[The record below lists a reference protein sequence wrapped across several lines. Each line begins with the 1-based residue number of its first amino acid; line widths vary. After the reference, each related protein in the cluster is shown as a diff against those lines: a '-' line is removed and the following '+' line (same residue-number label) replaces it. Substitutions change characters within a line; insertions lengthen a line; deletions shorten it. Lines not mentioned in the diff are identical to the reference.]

1 MNETAE
7 LMRLRYK
14 YRRLLME
21 GRIRLPL
28 EGAVKLMG
36 PDCAYH
42 LYFMVDGKEPAQ
54 EEPRT
59 PSNSAACTPTERG
72 RRSPSR

>member
-28 EGAVKLMG
+28 EGAVRLMG

-42 LYFMVDGKEPAQ
+42 LYFMVDGSEPTEKEPPS
-54 EEPRT
+54 PR
-59 PSNSAACTPTERG
+59 SASG
-72 RRSPSR
+72 DRRPDRRDP